1 MKIIYITFNGIS
13 EALGQS
19 QVLPYLEG
27 LSDRGIKFYLVS
39 LEKNIKEAEG
49 FSKRLAKSNI
59 IWHKLPYIKFYK
71 LGMVVNILQC
81 FLTVLYL
88 IIFKKIRII
97 HSRAYL
103 PIFSIFIF
111 KKIFGLKII
120 FDMRGFWP
128 EELVDQK
135 RIKANS
141 FYYKLLK
148 FFEKKSIFSADY
160 IITLTPESKKII
172 ENNYKNIS
180 PKVVWM
186 PTCVDK
192 EKFSERCTISFMGK
206 FVMVYAGSLWSFY
219 DMPSQ
224 IDFFKI
230 LKTKINNAHF
240 LILGNNNPDK
250 LKDVLRQKGVSEG
263 DYTIISVKSQDVP
276 KYVAGCGL
284 GISFRY
290 DFYSQK
296 AAFPTKLAEY
306 LICGFP
312 VVINTPS
319 EFIKNL
325 VVVNK
330 IGVVVDDFSDYS
342 YQKTIEEL
350 VLLLKDPELKE
361 RCKKTAEKYLE
372 KNVCVNEYLKIYYD
386 ILRKEN

>member
-27 LSDRGIKFYLVS
+27 LSKNNVNFYLVS
-39 LEKNIKEAEG
+39 LEKNIKEAER
-49 FSKRLAKSNI
+49 FSKRLKDSGI
-59 IWHKLPYIKFYK
+59 IWYKLKYFRFYK
-71 LGMVVNILQC
+71 IGMAINVLQC

-88 IIFKKIRII
+88 IIFKGVKII

-103 PIFSIFIF
+103 PIFSTFIL

-135 RIKANS
+135 RIEDKS
-141 FYYKLLK
+141 IYYKALK
-148 FFEKKSIFSADY
+148 FLEKKSILSADY
-160 IITLTPESKKII
+160 IVTLTPEAKEII
-172 ENNYKNIS
+172 ENDFKILPS
-180 PKVVWM
+180 KVFWM

-192 EKFSERCTISFMGK
+192 NKFSIEEKKNFGDK
-206 FVMVYAGSLWSFY
+206 FIMVYAGSLWSFY

-224 IDFFKI
+224 IDFFNI
-230 LKTKINNAHF
+230 LKKKVSNAHF
-240 LILGNNNPDK
+240 LILGNNNSDK
-250 LKDVLRQKGVSEG
+250 LKDVLRQKGLNES
-263 DYTIISVKSQDVP
+263 DYTVVSVKSQDVP
-276 KYVAGCGL
+276 KYLAGCNL

-290 DFYSQK
+290 DFFSQK

-306 LICGFP
+306 LICGLP
-312 VVINTPS
+312 VVLNTPS
-319 EFIKNL
+319 EFIREL
-325 VVVNK
+325 VVSNK
-330 IGVVVDDFSDYS
+330 IGVVVNDFSNFS
-342 YQKTIEEL
+342 YKKATEEL

-372 KNVCVNEYLKIYYD
+372 KNICVNEYLKIYYD